1 MEDIYF
7 KVIITLI
14 SMVGALIGVI
24 YKSIVKSIEKIEYKN
39 SDNFYKL
46 EKKFESKFR
55 DLELDVKE
63 NNLKIKE
70 IISRQDSEIQL
81 INKQITLLDSE
92 IKYLG
97 RRLNKVE
104 GFDSDHY

>member
-14 SMVGALIGVI
+14 TMVGALVGII
-24 YKSIVKSIEKIEYKN
+24 YKSIVNSIDKIDSRN
-39 SDNFYKL
+39 FDNFYKL
-46 EKKFESKFR
+46 ETKFENKFK
-55 DLELDVKE
+55 DLEFDVKE

-70 IISRQDSEIQL
+70 IISKQNSEIQI
-81 INKQITLLDSE
+81 INKQITLLDTE
-92 IKYLG
+92 IKYLS
-97 RRLNKVE
+97 RRLNKIE